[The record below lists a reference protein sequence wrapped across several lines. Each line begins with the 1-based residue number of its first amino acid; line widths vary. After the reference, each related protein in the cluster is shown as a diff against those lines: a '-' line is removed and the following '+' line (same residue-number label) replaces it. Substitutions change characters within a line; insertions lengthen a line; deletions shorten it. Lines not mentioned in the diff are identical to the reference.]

1 MSSRDYEEDN
11 IKISSPVR
19 LRNTNQ
25 WGIVIRM
32 KEGGSSGYD
41 LITVMWNDHAIEQYR
56 NDNHP
61 YGEWKLTSKPMGY
74 WSGHASR

>member
-1 MSSRDYEEDN
+1 MSFRDYEEDN

-25 WGIVIRM
+25 WGIVVEM
-32 KEGGSSGYD
+32 KEGDMSGYD
-41 LITVMWNDHAIEQYR
+41 LITVMWNDRTIEQYR

-61 YGEWKLTSKPMGY
+61 YGKWKLTSKSMGY
-74 WSGHASR
+74 WSNHASR